1 MMTIDLSKKEHSLA
15 ELLALAKSE
24 AVLIHSASGEDFVLE
39 QADAFDREVVAL
51 GRGGK
56 FMAFLKRRS
65 SETGDV
71 ALDAVRKRR
80 CP

>member
-39 QADAFDREVVAL
+39 QADEFDREVVAR
-51 GRGGK
+51 GRSEK
-56 FMAFLKRRS
+56 FMAFLERRS
-65 SETGDV
+65 SETGDI
-71 ALDAVRKRR
+71 ALDTVRKRR